1 MRVLTQTVRQMHCW
15 SLIPLLGILVACLG
29 VKASRADEALVA
41 PAPRGHYDELYHPD
55 GEIRPHYRGIVEV
68 AREISPTRVRR
79 IERETRRD
87 FHKDNML
94 NPVPRILVSTEFD
107 HYLRPGVEQ
116 RGRAL
121 REFLLDFHRSGGE
134 PRLVREGRMPRE
146 VLDRV
151 VARNL
156 ESGLVGSVREI
167 TFFYGPDVVRDPRG
181 VFRVVEDNTGFL
193 GGFGDLRMA
202 LESLERHVPEY
213 NERLGRRV
221 AERDPMEFYRQLAQR
236 YTARAQG
243 GRVVMLQIPPYADF
257 EDRRVMRLMRE
268 AGIEVVTPHTRAR
281 LQIDAQG
288 AWLLPADGGRRE
300 RVGFL
305 AINGEHWW
313 MDMHDARM
321 WPVAMTEYA
330 KLTEDEV
337 RSKLRRLGEDRLT
350 RWEREFLAVMSE
362 RDPRT
367 GFPQLDRLEAALR
380 GMNDWQTLSEWK
392 AKSYPGLLDAILS
405 GRVASNYSP
414 GTNFVNDKE
423 FYLYMEEVVR
433 TYLAEEPI
441 LRNIRTEDA
450 GERVGDRI
458 VPRTEFLNSV
468 SRDKDRWV
476 IKVVDGRGG
485 SGIYV
490 GAKISQAEF
499 DRGLDEARREPWRY
513 KIQEYTPLSVM
524 GSQIVDLRIHSDV
537 PPRGRVMVSDV
548 PWGRSLPLQ
557 GDGKVNLSAQGRE
570 TTVIVRAA
578 EPFCRM
584 IFSRSH

>member
-1 MRVLTQTVRQMHCW
+1 MRVLIRKVRKTL
-15 SLIPLLGILVACLG
+15 SLSMLPGLGIMWACLG
-29 VKASRADEALVA
+29 AEAVRADEALVA
-41 PAPRGHYDELYHPD
+41 PAPQGHYDELYHPN

-68 AREISPTRVRR
+68 AREISPTRVQR

-94 NPVPRILVSTEFD
+94 SPVPRILVSTEFD

-193 GGFGDLRMA
+193 GGFGDLRIA

-367 GFPQLDRLEAALR
+367 GLPQLDRLEAALR

-458 VPRTEFLNSV
+458 LPRTEFLNSV

-548 PWGRSLPLQ
+548 PWGRSLPLH

-570 TTVIVRAA
+570 TTVMVRAA

-584 IFSRSH
+584 IFSRAQ

>member
-1 MRVLTQTVRQMHCW
+1 MFPVF
-15 SLIPLLGILVACLG
+15 GIMMACLG
-29 VKASRADEALVA
+29 VEAVCADEALVA
-41 PAPRGHYDELYHPD
+41 PAPRGHYDELYHPN
-55 GEIRPHYRGIVEV
+55 GEVRPHYRGIVEV
-68 AREISPTRVRR
+68 AQEISQTEVQQ

-156 ESGLVGSVREI
+156 ESGLVGSVLEI
-167 TFFYGPDVVRDPRG
+167 TFFYGPDVIRDPRG

-213 NERLGRRV
+213 NERVGRRV

-268 AGIEVVTPHTRAR
+268 VGIEVVTPHTRAR

-362 RDPRT
+362 RDART
-367 GFPQLDRLEAALR
+367 GLPQLDRLEAALR

-392 AKSYPGLLDAILS
+392 AKSYSGLLDAILS

-468 SRDKDRWV
+468 SGDKDRWV

-499 DRGLDEARREPWRY
+499 DRGLAEARREPWRY

-537 PPRGRVMVSDV
+537 PPQGRVMVSDV
-548 PWGRSLPLQ
+548 PWGRSLPLN

-570 TTVIVRAA
+570 TTVMVRAA
-578 EPFCRM
+578 APFCRM
-584 IFSRSH
+584 IFSREQL